1 MSQSVIYTK
10 YQLRFCWTAYLLA
23 QTFHFSVGKS
33 ANEAGGQYPEPGS
46 ERDRVF
52 SVRINDIQERA
63 RALIQ
68 HRRKTVQ
75 ENPTTPTK
83 FIDIVMDFGG
93 DDESLIESDVVDYIL
108 AAYMSTGDREFSYF
122 VNIWWSKYLIQDC
135 DIYIYWCKSCE
146 TNWNKWITNTWL
158 ILFLAVMTWC
168 FYLIGTHPEVEE
180 KMYQEIM
187 DVLGEDGQPTFE
199 NHRQLV

>member
-1 MSQSVIYTK
+1 M
-10 YQLRFCWTAYLLA
+10 R
-23 QTFHFSVGKS
+23 
-33 ANEAGGQYPEPGS
+33 AGGQYPEPGS

-63 RALIQ
+63 RALIG

-108 AAYMSTGDREFSYF
+108 AAYMSTGDREFSHFVCFF
-122 VNIWWSKYLIQDC
+122 VNI
-135 DIYIYWCKSCE
+135 
-146 TNWNKWITNTWL
+146 
-158 ILFLAVMTWC
+158 
-168 FYLIGTHPEVEE
+168 
-180 KMYQEIM
+180 
-187 DVLGEDGQPTFE
+187 
-199 NHRQLV
+199 

>member
-1 MSQSVIYTK
+1 MKQSVGEHLSTRENFLFYFQNCNVCKKSIFNIPTFSS
-10 YQLRFCWTAYLLA
+10 QCW
-23 QTFHFSVGKS
+23 K
-33 ANEAGGQYPEPGS
+33 ECEMRAGGQYPEPGS

-63 RALIQ
+63 RALIK

-108 AAYMSTGDREFSYF
+108 AAYMSTGDRKFSY
-122 VNIWWSKYLIQDC
+122 
-135 DIYIYWCKSCE
+135 
-146 TNWNKWITNTWL
+146 
-158 ILFLAVMTWC
+158 
-168 FYLIGTHPEVEE
+168 
-180 KMYQEIM
+180 
-187 DVLGEDGQPTFE
+187 
-199 NHRQLV
+199 LVFFWTL